1 MISLSLLNAV
11 PAALQL
17 PVSGLPGAIA
27 CFLLFALS
35 CVARA
40 QTGRMSKRARR
51 VSAAKPDEPRGPG
64 GGGCDRKRL

>member
-40 QTGRMSKRARR
+40 QTARMSNRARR
-51 VSAAKPDEPRGPG
+51 QAGRTPRADG
-64 GGGCDRKRL
+64 GGDRKRL